1 MAQRITIL
9 EYANIKDLTV
19 YDVTQNAKEK
29 GVILPEAPEYVLDDS
44 QLRQIDPIFALQNK
58 YKQIKSE
65 SNIDSNES
73 APKSFTLK
81 SEHQISKGPKINVL
95 GKIDLSSLNQSI
107 SFARKLDE
115 RNKKEQNKQ
124 KDFLSEETINQLREF
139 GNTHQNER
147 FTGKVQHVM
156 PHGAYVTVEN
166 LSAFLYPKDITWG
179 YIDDI
184 NNFLHEGMEI
194 EVIIIGYE
202 EEKKKLRIGRKQ
214 LLDDPLLLQIDR
226 FSIGC
231 EIQGVVKKIS
241 KNRAYIEIQ
250 NGAIVE
256 APISNGYTYPIGNS
270 ISGNITNIDINN
282 HLVEIDI
289 TSQLV
294 PKKSKSQNY

>member
-29 GVILPEAPEYVLDDS
+29 GVILPEDPEYVLDDS
-44 QLRQIDPIFALQNK
+44 QLRQIDPIFAHQNK

-65 SNIDSNES
+65 SNIGSNES

-107 SFARKLDE
+107 SFAHKLDE

-147 FTGKVQHVM
+147 FIGKVQRIL

-166 LSAFLYPKDITWG
+166 LSAFLYHKDITWG

-214 LLDDPLLLQIDR
+214 LLDDPLLLQIDQ
-226 FSIGC
+226 FAIGD

-241 KNRAYIEIQ
+241 KSRAYIEIQ

-256 APISNGYTYPIGNS
+256 AFIPNGYTYPIENS
-270 ISGNITNIDINN
+270 ITGKITNIDISN

-294 PKKSKSQNY
+294 QKTIQE